1 MIAIRTFVPLA
12 AAALITGCGA
22 KDRPSLPQGSE
33 AANLDPADFTDRIDH
48 PYWPMQPGTAWVYSE
63 RDLEGSKQRVVV
75 TVTEQT
81 KEISGIRARVVHDV
95 VTEDGAVLEDTND
108 WYAQDKDGNLWYLG
122 EDTKE
127 YEDGKVASTAGSWQA
142 GVDGAEPGLI
152 LPAKPS
158 VGMSYRQE
166 YYKGEAEDS
175 AEVLSLDEWTEVPAG
190 SYKQLLMTK
199 EFTPLEPDV
208 LEDKFYAQGV
218 GPVLALTVG
227 GGTGREELV
236 ELKRP

>member
-1 MIAIRTFVPLA
+1 MIAVRTLVPLA
-12 AAALITGCGA
+12 AAALLAGCGA
-22 KDRPSLPQGSE
+22 EDRPSLPQGSE
-33 AANLDPADFTDRIDH
+33 PANLDPANFQDTIDH
-48 PYWPMQPGTAWVYSE
+48 PYWPMQPGMAWVYSE
-63 RDLEGSKQRVVV
+63 RDLEGSRQRVVV

-95 VTEDGAVLEDTND
+95 VTKDGAVVEDTYD

-190 SYKQLLMTK
+190 AYKHLLMTK

-208 LEDKFYAQGV
+208 LEHKFYAQGV

-227 GGTGREELV
+227 GGTEREELV

>member
-1 MIAIRTFVPLA
+1 MIAIRALVLLA
-12 AAALITGCGA
+12 GVALLAGCGA
-22 KDRPSLPQGSE
+22 EDKPSLPQGSE
-33 AANLDPADFTDRIDH
+33 PANLDPTDFVDTIDH
-48 PYWPMQPGTAWVYSE
+48 PYWPMQPGTSWIYSD
-63 RDLEGSKQRVVV
+63 RDLEGSRQRVVV

-81 KEISGIRARVVHDV
+81 KEISRIRARVVHDV
-95 VTEDGAVLEDTND
+95 VTEDGAVLEDTYD

-142 GVDGAEPGLI
+142 GVDGAEPGII

-158 VGMSYRQE
+158 VGMAYRQE

-190 SYKQLLMTK
+190 TYKHLLMTK
-199 EFTPLEPDV
+199 EFTALEPDV
-208 LEDKFYAQGV
+208 LEHKFYARGV
-218 GPVLALTVG
+218 GPVLGLSVS
-227 GGTGREELV
+227 GGTGREELI
-236 ELKRP
+236 ELKGP

>member
-1 MIAIRTFVPLA
+1 MIAVRTFVPLA
-12 AAALITGCGA
+12 AAALLAGCGA
-22 KDRPSLPQGSE
+22 EDRPSLPQGSE
-33 AANLDPADFTDRIDH
+33 PANLDPANFQDTIDH

-63 RDLEGSKQRVVV
+63 RDLEGSRQRVVV

-95 VTEDGAVLEDTND
+95 VTKDGAVVEDTYD

-158 VGMSYRQE
+158 VGMT
-166 YYKGEAEDS
+166 
-175 AEVLSLDEWTEVPAG
+175 LPAG
-190 SYKQLLMTK
+190 
-199 EFTPLEPDV
+199 V
-208 LEDKFYAQGV
+208 LQGRGRGLGGSSQPRRVDRGSRRRVQAPADDQGV
-218 GPVLALTVG
+218 HTPRA
-227 GGTGREELV
+227 
-236 ELKRP
+236 